1 MSAYLLD
8 HKEIAMIANAAY
20 HMTCKPRALTELWG
34 NNGAKDFAM
43 ALADENIK
51 SVEYRYPGMGACAG
65 MATADY
71 IYKCEVA
78 REVPYAVN
86 RDGAKGMY
94 NLLAKYEYNACE
106 HPEWHDDDA
115 NPVKMV
121 INVMLKEAARKM
133 AAHIEEEE
141 EHVADLVKRVEE
153 LRGVIA
159 ERDEEITGLKNK
171 LTHKNTKIAVHKD
184 IVFRK
189 TETINS
195 LEKRL
200 EDEINAGAEE
210 RVKLSKAR
218 ERVMDLKARVIEM
231 GTKLEAVKIA
241 AEEQLELFA

>member
-20 HMTCKPRALTELWG
+20 HMTCKPRALTEIWG
-34 NNGAKDFAM
+34 NNRAKDFAM

-51 SVEYRYPGMGACAG
+51 SVEYRYPDLAAEDP
-65 MATADY
+65 ARKADY

-78 REVPYAVN
+78 KEVPYAVN

-106 HPEWHDDDA
+106 HPEWHDNDA

-159 ERDEEITGLKNK
+159 ERDNKIAKLKKNLVAKNAK
-171 LTHKNTKIAVHKD
+171 LEAAKIAV
-184 IVFRK
+184 
-189 TETINS
+189 
-195 LEKRL
+195 
-200 EDEINAGAEE
+200 
-210 RVKLSKAR
+210 
-218 ERVMDLKARVIEM
+218 
-231 GTKLEAVKIA
+231 
-241 AEEQLELFA
+241 EEQLALFA

>member
-1 MSAYLLD
+1 MSAYLLEPTD
-8 HKEIAMIANAAY
+8 IAMIANAAY
-20 HMTCKPRALTELWG
+20 HMTCKPRALTEIWG

-51 SVEYRYPGMGACAG
+51 SVEYRYPDLGACAG

-78 REVPYAVN
+78 KEVPYAVN

-121 INVMLKEAARKM
+121 INVMMKEAARKM

-159 ERDEEITGLKNK
+159 ERDNKIAKLKKNLVAKNAK
-171 LTHKNTKIAVHKD
+171 LEAAKIAV
-184 IVFRK
+184 
-189 TETINS
+189 
-195 LEKRL
+195 
-200 EDEINAGAEE
+200 
-210 RVKLSKAR
+210 
-218 ERVMDLKARVIEM
+218 
-231 GTKLEAVKIA
+231 
-241 AEEQLELFA
+241 EEQLVLFA

>member
-8 HKEIAMIANAAY
+8 PKDIAMIANAAY
-20 HMTCKPRALTELWG
+20 CMTCKPRALTELWG

-51 SVEYRYPGMGACAG
+51 SVEYRYPDMGACAG

-78 REVPYAVN
+78 KEVPYAVN

-106 HPEWHDDDA
+106 HPEWHDNDA

-121 INVMLKEAARKM
+121 INVMMKEAARKM

-159 ERDEEITGLKNK
+159 ERDNKIAKLKKNLVAKNAK
-171 LTHKNTKIAVHKD
+171 LEAAKIAV
-184 IVFRK
+184 
-189 TETINS
+189 
-195 LEKRL
+195 
-200 EDEINAGAEE
+200 
-210 RVKLSKAR
+210 
-218 ERVMDLKARVIEM
+218 
-231 GTKLEAVKIA
+231 
-241 AEEQLELFA
+241 EEQLALFA

>member
-20 HMTCKPRALTELWG
+20 AMTCKPRALTEIWG

-51 SVEYRYPGMGACAG
+51 SVEYRYPDMGACAG

-78 REVPYAVN
+78 KEVPYAVN

-106 HPEWHDDDA
+106 HPEWHDNDA

-121 INVMLKEAARKM
+121 INVMMKEAARKM

-159 ERDEEITGLKNK
+159 ERDNKIAKLKKNLVAKNAK
-171 LTHKNTKIAVHKD
+171 LEAAKIAV
-184 IVFRK
+184 
-189 TETINS
+189 
-195 LEKRL
+195 
-200 EDEINAGAEE
+200 
-210 RVKLSKAR
+210 
-218 ERVMDLKARVIEM
+218 
-231 GTKLEAVKIA
+231 
-241 AEEQLELFA
+241 EEQLALFA

>member
-34 NNGAKDFAM
+34 NNGAKDFTM

-51 SVEYRYPGMGACAG
+51 SVEYRYPDMGPCAG
-65 MATADY
+65 MVDGPADATGMVYKDY

-78 REVPYAVN
+78 KEVPYAVN

-121 INVMLKEAARKM
+121 INVMMKEAARKM

-159 ERDEEITGLKNK
+159 ERDNKIAKLKKNLVAKNAK
-171 LTHKNTKIAVHKD
+171 LEAAKIAV
-184 IVFRK
+184 
-189 TETINS
+189 
-195 LEKRL
+195 
-200 EDEINAGAEE
+200 
-210 RVKLSKAR
+210 
-218 ERVMDLKARVIEM
+218 
-231 GTKLEAVKIA
+231 
-241 AEEQLELFA
+241 EEQLALFA

>member
-20 HMTCKPRALTELWG
+20 MMTCKPRALTEVWG
-34 NNGAKDFAM
+34 HNGNKDFAM

-51 SVEYRYPGMGACAG
+51 SVEYRYPDMGPCAG

-78 REVPYAVN
+78 KEITYAVN

-106 HPEWHDDDA
+106 HPEWHDNDA

-121 INVMLKEAARKM
+121 INVMMKEAARKM

-159 ERDEEITGLKNK
+159 ERDNKIEGLKACLLKRNGK
-171 LTHKNTKIAVHKD
+171 
-184 IVFRK
+184 VF
-189 TETINS
+189 
-195 LEKRL
+195 
-200 EDEINAGAEE
+200 
-210 RVKLSKAR
+210 
-218 ERVMDLKARVIEM
+218 EM
-231 GTKLEAVKIA
+231 GAKLDKVKA
-241 AEEQLELFA
+241 ALEENLELFA

>member
-51 SVEYRYPGMGACAG
+51 SVEYRYPDMGACAG

-121 INVMLKEAARKM
+121 INVMMKEAARKM

-141 EHVADLVKRVEE
+141 EHVADLVKRIEE

-159 ERDEEITGLKNK
+159 ERDEMIKGLKVLAN
-171 LTHKNTKIAVHKD
+171 NRGDA
-184 IVFRK
+184 
-189 TETINS
+189 
-195 LEKRL
+195 
-200 EDEINAGAEE
+200 
-210 RVKLSKAR
+210 AR
-218 ERVMDLKARVIEM
+218 EAKAKLKSVKNA
-231 GTKLEAVKIA
+231 LEGIP
-241 AEEQLELFA
+241 ELFA

>member
-1 MSAYLLD
+1 MSAYLLEPT
-8 HKEIAMIANAAY
+8 EIAMIANAAY

-51 SVEYRYPGMGACAG
+51 SVEYRYPDMGPCAG

-78 REVPYAVN
+78 KEVPYAVN

-121 INVMLKEAARKM
+121 INVMMKEAARKM

-159 ERDEEITGLKNK
+159 ERDN
-171 LTHKNTKIAVHKD
+171 KIA
-184 IVFRK
+184 
-189 TETINS
+189 
-195 LEKRL
+195 
-200 EDEINAGAEE
+200 
-210 RVKLSKAR
+210 KLR
-218 ERVMDLKARVIEM
+218 ERLRAERD
-231 GTKLEAVKIA
+231 KLEAAEITVKAAKIA
-241 AEEQLELFA
+241 AEEQLALFA

>member
-1 MSAYLLD
+1 MSAYLLEPTD
-8 HKEIAMIANAAY
+8 IAMIANAAY
-20 HMTCKPRALTELWG
+20 AMTCKPRALTEVWG

-51 SVEYRYPGMGACAG
+51 SVEYRYPDMGPCAG

-78 REVPYAVN
+78 KEVPYAVN

-121 INVMLKEAARKM
+121 INVMMKEAARKM

-159 ERDEEITGLKNK
+159 ERDNKIAKLKKNLVAKNAK
-171 LTHKNTKIAVHKD
+171 LEAAKIAV
-184 IVFRK
+184 
-189 TETINS
+189 
-195 LEKRL
+195 
-200 EDEINAGAEE
+200 
-210 RVKLSKAR
+210 
-218 ERVMDLKARVIEM
+218 
-231 GTKLEAVKIA
+231 
-241 AEEQLELFA
+241 EEQLALFA

>member
-1 MSAYLLD
+1 MSAYLLEPTD
-8 HKEIAMIANAAY
+8 IAMIANAAY
-20 HMTCKPRALTELWG
+20 HMTCKPRALTEIWG

-51 SVEYRYPGMGACAG
+51 SVEYRYPDLGACAG

-78 REVPYAVN
+78 KEVPYAVN

-121 INVMLKEAARKM
+121 INVMMKEAARKM

-159 ERDEEITGLKNK
+159 ERDNKIAKLKKNLVAKNAK
-171 LTHKNTKIAVHKD
+171 LEAAKIAV
-184 IVFRK
+184 
-189 TETINS
+189 
-195 LEKRL
+195 
-200 EDEINAGAEE
+200 
-210 RVKLSKAR
+210 
-218 ERVMDLKARVIEM
+218 
-231 GTKLEAVKIA
+231 
-241 AEEQLELFA
+241 EEQLALFA